1 MEVELRRSAS
11 ENVNFWLFIV
21 IIHLAKCIP
30 KYGIIMLV
38 TWYTKLDQGFLFEQL
53 KDH

>member
-11 ENVNFWLFIV
+11 ESVIFLLLSFNYSSGQVNSEIWHYV
-21 IIHLAKCIP
+21 GH
-30 KYGIIMLV
+30 MV
-38 TWYTKLDQGFLFEQL
+38 TKLDQGFLFEQL

>member
-1 MEVELRRSAS
+1 MEVELKLSAS

-38 TWYTKLDQGFLFEQL
+38 TTKLNQGFLFEQL